1 MGEVKHTPGP
11 WEYVAGTQHHGPYVS
26 SSLGGDICDCYCM
39 SNPAAAS
46 VLNGGTSYPVNHQ
59 GENADANARLI
70 AAAPDM
76 LAALRLAETAM
87 AKASDLIELA
97 SHGAI
102 ARGLDGYLLTV
113 RAAIAAAE
121 GH

>member
-59 GENADANARLI
+59 GENADANGRLI

-76 LAALRLAETAM
+76 EAM
-87 AKASDLIELA
+87 LIEAKTALEYA
-97 SHGAI
+97 
-102 ARGLDGYLLTV
+102 ARGADVITSDKLAVTIGK
-113 RAAIAAAE
+113 IASVLSAAE
-121 GH
+121 GR